1 MKQTLTTAVQV
12 HGPAYL
18 WTRLIL
24 SFDLVVVASIDCFRQ
39 LVAREGVRGLY
50 RGIVPNLIGITPE
63 KAIKLAVNDFTR
75 EYLAE
80 RSGVSEDKLAIK
92 YGMLAGATAGFCQ
105 VIATNPM
112 EIVKIQMQVAGA
124 QKLEPGEKRPTAMGI
139 VRSLGLRG
147 LYRGTPAT
155 LLR

>member
-1 MKQTLTTAVQV
+1 M
-12 HGPAYL
+12 
-18 WTRLIL
+18 I
-24 SFDLVVVASIDCFRQ
+24 
-39 LVAREGVRGLY
+39 
-50 RGIVPNLIGITPE
+50 PNLIGITPE
-63 KAIKLAVNDFTR
+63 KAIKLAVNDYTR
-75 EYLAE
+75 EYLAAQTK
-80 RSGVSEDKLAIK
+80 VSEDKLAIQ

-112 EIVKIQMQVAGA
+112 EIVKIQMQVAGS
-124 QKLEPGEKRPTAMGI
+124 QKLEHGEQRPTAMGI